1 MNNANEKL
9 DMRNEEKAAGDSLYS
24 LVALDEFKSVLGI
37 DDREDKLCRFCLVTS
52 TLTIESYCIRKF
64 LRKQYF
70 ERIAFFG
77 DLILPLKE
85 YPVGKILTAFAMNSE
100 QLKMN
105 NAEMIEPEFYRAVPD
120 CSVDEDIPFS
130 IEFSPALRR
139 VRGLWAIKVIY
150 EAGYGANEIPAD
162 LEAACLELAAWNM
175 GRYRGKRI
183 GMTGSIR
190 KDGDR
195 LEMTM
200 PENVRALL
208 EPYKRK
214 VI

>member
-1 MNNANEKL
+1 MENAITTNNL
-9 DMRNEEKAAGDSLYS
+9 HS
-24 LVALDEFKSVLGI
+24 LVSLEEFKSVLGI

-52 TLTIESYCIRKF
+52 TLTIESYCMRKF
-64 LRKQYF
+64 LRKKHF
-70 ERIAFFG
+70 ERIAFYG

-85 YPVGKILTAFAMNSE
+85 YPVNNILLVNVFGNGE
-100 QLKMN
+100 IL
-105 NAEMIEPEFYRAVPD
+105 EPEFYSVIPD
-120 CSVDEDIPFS
+120 CGSDEDIPFS
-130 IEFSPALRR
+130 LSLSKALQRY
-139 VRGLWAIKVIY
+139 RGLKAIKVIY
-150 EAGYGANEIPAD
+150 TAGYDSGSIPTD